1 VSGPAHAGGRFGRN
15 LAALSTIKLAGL
27 GSSFLAAVVAARL
40 LRPDDFGA
48 AGVAQAFAIFVAVVA
63 NCGLSMAAIYRLRRT
78 DVVRREVGATI
89 GLTAPL
95 AALAALAAGIGLA
108 VGGRAMGLQPDV
120 ALVTATL
127 LLAAATVI
135 ADVAGSMLLG
145 VGANGPYTIS
155 EALRYLSTLPL
166 VLLVL
171 LIVPSAAGYLVA
183 SISAVALAIA
193 FALAIVRRRTGTIR
207 PRVDLATWKEAL
219 HFGLRGQ
226 PGNILQYFS
235 LRVDLILVGALAGL
249 GPAAIYLVA
258 TRIAEVSTQVANAA
272 TSFLFPAVA
281 TVDAPSRLTG
291 GVIRAVIVIV
301 IAMSVGLAVVGPA
314 ILGILFGPPYDSGY
328 AALVVLLV
336 SSIPL
341 SYSRLI
347 SADIKGRGRPG
358 LVSIAS
364 MIGVPITIVG
374 DVLLVPLFGIVGA
387 AAVSLVAYGATA
399 IALSQA
405 YRIVTGIPAMELV
418 PTGADVELVG
428 HRVRDAARQFPWHV
442 GQGRTGA

>member
-1 VSGPAHAGGRFGRN
+1 MSGPADAGGFGRN
-15 LAALSTIKLAGL
+15 LAALSAIKLVGL

-40 LRPDDFGA
+40 LRPDEFGA

-63 NCGLSMAAIYRLRRT
+63 NGGLSMAAIYRLRRT
-78 DVVRREVGATI
+78 QVLRREVQATI
-89 GLTAPL
+89 GLAAPL
-95 AALAALAAGIGLA
+95 SLLAAVCAGVGLA

-120 ALVTATL
+120 SLVTAAL
-127 LLAAATVI
+127 VLAAATVI
-135 ADVAGSMLLG
+135 ADVTGSTLLG
-145 VGANGPYTIS
+145 VGANVPYTIS

-166 VLLVL
+166 VLAILLV
-171 LIVPSAAGYLVA
+171 VPSAAGYLVA

-193 FALAIVRRRTGTIR
+193 FALAVVKRTTGTIR
-207 PRVDLATWKEAL
+207 PRVDLSTWKGAL

-258 TRIAEVSTQVANAA
+258 TRISEVSTQVANAW

-291 GVIRAVIVIV
+291 GVIRAVIVTV
-301 IAMSVGLAVVGPA
+301 IAMSIGLAVVGPA
-314 ILGILFGPPYDSGY
+314 ILGILFGPPYDTGY
-328 AALVVLLV
+328 PALVVLLI

-358 LVSIAS
+358 LVSMAS
-364 MIGVPITIVG
+364 MMGVPITIVG
-374 DVLLVPLFGIVGA
+374 DLVLVPIYGIVGA
-387 AAVSLVAYGATA
+387 AAVSLVAYGGTA
-399 IALSQA
+399 IVLSQV
-405 YRIVTGIPAMELV
+405 YQDVSGIPAVDLV
-418 PTGADVELVG
+418 PTWADVELVG
-428 HRVRDAARQFPWHV
+428 RQVRDAARRLVSRARP
-442 GQGRTGA
+442 GRTGA

>member
-1 VSGPAHAGGRFGRN
+1 VSGSADAGGFGRN
-15 LAALSTIKLAGL
+15 LAALSAIKMVGL

-40 LRPDDFGA
+40 LRPDEFGA

-78 DVVRREVGATI
+78 QTVRREVQATI
-89 GLTAPL
+89 GLAAPL
-95 AALAALAAGIGLA
+95 ALLAAVCAGVGLA

-120 ALVTATL
+120 SLVIAALV
-127 LLAAATVI
+127 LAAATVI
-135 ADVAGSMLLG
+135 ADVSGGALLG

-166 VLLVL
+166 VLVVL

-183 SISAVALAIA
+183 SFSAVALAIA
-193 FALAIVRRRTGTIR
+193 FALAVVRRRTGTIR

-328 AALVVLLV
+328 GAVVVLLV

-374 DVLLVPLFGIVGA
+374 DLVLVPIYGIVAA
-387 AAVSLVAYGATA
+387 AAVSLVAYGGTA
-399 IALSQA
+399 IALSRVYQD
-405 YRIVTGIPAMELV
+405 VSGIPAVDLV
-418 PTGADVELVG
+418 PTWADVELVG
-428 HRVRDAARQFPWHV
+428 RRVRDAARRLVPRARP
-442 GQGRTGA
+442 GRTGA

>member
-1 VSGPAHAGGRFGRN
+1 VSGPVDAGGFGRN
-15 LAALSTIKLAGL
+15 LAALSTIKLIGL

-40 LRPDDFGA
+40 LQPDQFGA

-78 DVVRREVGATI
+78 EVVRREVGATI

-95 AALAALAAGIGLA
+95 AALAALVAGIGLA
-108 VGGRAMGLQPDV
+108 ITGRAMGLQPDV
-120 ALVTATL
+120 TLVTATL

-166 VLLVL
+166 VLVVL

-183 SISAVALAIA
+183 SISAVVLAIV
-193 FALAIVRRRTGTIR
+193 FALAVVRRRTGTIR
-207 PRVDLATWKEAL
+207 PRVDVPTWKAAL
-219 HFGLRGQ
+219 RFGLRGQ

-281 TVDAPSRLTG
+281 TVDSPTRLTG
-291 GVIRAVIVIV
+291 GVIRSVIVVV
-301 IAMSVGLAVVGPA
+301 IAMSVGLAVLGPA
-314 ILGILFGPPYDSGY
+314 ILGILFGPPYDTGY
-328 AALVVLLV
+328 VALVILLV

-374 DVLLVPLFGIVGA
+374 DIVLVPIYGIVAA

-399 IALSQA
+399 IALSQV
-405 YRIVTGIPAMELV
+405 YQGVSGIPAVDLV
-418 PTGADVELVG
+418 PTWADVEIVG
-428 HRVRDAARQFPWHV
+428 RRVRDAARHV
-442 GQGRTGA
+442 VPRARPGRTGA